1 MKPYSLD
8 LRERVVSAIE
18 KGEGSY
24 RKVAQ
29 RFCVSK
35 NCVER
40 WVTQKRTQGHVVP
53 RQQGGSVSSV
63 MEHQDQ
69 LLAIFE
75 QQTDA
80 TLAEY
85 CELLFD
91 KTGLGVSQSTMC
103 RTFQR
108 LDLPRKK
115 NAPRQPSYERTSTAL
130 ESGVLGTSEAGR
142 PQGAS
147 VC

>member
-1 MKPYSLD
+1 MKPYSID

-18 KGEGSY
+18 KGDGSF
-24 RKVAQ
+24 REVAQ

-53 RQQGGSVSSV
+53 RQQGRSVSLV
-63 MEHQDQ
+63 MAYQDQ
-69 LLAIFE
+69 LMAIFE

-85 CELLFD
+85 RSSV
-91 KTGLGVSQSTMC
+91 TLG
-103 RTFQR
+103 
-108 LDLPRKK
+108 K
-115 NAPRQPSYERTSTAL
+115 
-130 ESGVLGTSEAGR
+130 
-142 PQGAS
+142 
-147 VC
+147 

>member
-1 MKPYSLD
+1 MKPYSID

-18 KGEGSY
+18 KGDSSF

-29 RFCVSK
+29 RFAVSK

-40 WVTQKRTQGHVVP
+40 WVIQKRTEGHVVP
-53 RQQGGSVSSV
+53 RKQGGSVSAV
-63 MEHQDQ
+63 MEHKAQ
-69 LLAIFE
+69 LMVIFKG
-75 QQTDA
+75 QTDA

-91 KTGLGVSQSTMC
+91 VTGLWVSQSTMC
-103 RTFQR
+103 RTFQK

-115 NAPRQPSYERTSTAL
+115 KRSAPAKPRVS
-130 ESGVLGTSEAGR
+130 ESS
-142 PQGAS
+142 S
-147 VC
+147 